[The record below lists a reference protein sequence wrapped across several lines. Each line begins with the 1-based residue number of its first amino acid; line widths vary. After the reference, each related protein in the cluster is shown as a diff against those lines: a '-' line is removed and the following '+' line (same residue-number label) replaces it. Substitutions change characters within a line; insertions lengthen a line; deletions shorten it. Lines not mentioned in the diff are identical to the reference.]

1 MGKSDPYVCIL
12 LVTKCGSLKFL
23 NKTEVKM
30 NDLNPN
36 WEEINIEIKDE
47 DLNGQDLDSTLLCFE
62 VLDYDNKK
70 KSDFLCSVV
79 RSLSDVKVQN
89 AQFDLETKKKKKKG
103 KL

>member
-1 MGKSDPYVCIL
+1 MIL
-12 LVTKCGSLKFL
+12 K
-23 NKTEVKM
+23 
-30 NDLNPN
+30 
-36 WEEINIEIKDE
+36 
-47 DLNGQDLDSTLLCFE
+47 

-103 KL
+103 KLIINYCKEN